1 MKELVKN
8 LTTDPEFSHL
18 SQQLQEV
25 NSESP
30 ERYTNKIQNMIECYR
45 KHWVKFPQL
54 SRPLET
60 RGNPRAL
67 ENYEELIE
75 QLKKDS
81 ELEPILA
88 EINANGPA
96 ALLKF
101 SDDEDVLKKISKAMV
116 IVDHETATL
125 GNVEGMKTAS
135 ASGGNEV
142 SEGRK
147 ALEIILEYE
156 KMKCIKVV
164 LDEES
169 VFKRLD
175 EAISIVH
182 KSAAFGD
189 VEGLKTALATA
200 NKDEED
206 SEGRTAL
213 HLACSY
219 GKVKCAKVLLDAG
232 ANLHAVDKN
241 NNTPLHYAANC
252 GRKRCIRLLLK
263 KGAKVTLQNM
273 NGKTPIDL
281 ARLNYKLDAVNLLEK
296 DACL

>member
-1 MKELVKN
+1 MDSDSSSYVSDERAMKELVKN

-30 ERYTNKIQNMIECYR
+30 ERYTNKIQNMLECYR

-54 SRPLET
+54 SRLLET

-67 ENYEELIE
+67 ENYVELME

-96 ALLKF
+96 AMLKF

-125 GNVEGMKTAS
+125 GDVE
-135 ASGGNEV
+135 
-142 SEGRK
+142 
-147 ALEIILEYE
+147 
-156 KMKCIKVV
+156 MKCIKVV
-164 LDEES
+164 VDKES

-182 KSAAFGD
+182 KSAASGD
-189 VEGLKTALATA
+189 VKGLKITLSTA

-241 NNTPLHYAANC
+241 KNTPLHYAANC
-252 GRKRCIRLLLK
+252 ARKRCIRLLLK
-263 KGAKVTLQNM
+263 KGATVTLQNM
-273 NGKTPIDL
+273 DGKTPIDL
-281 ARLNYKLDAVNLLEK
+281 ARLNYKLDVVNLLEK